1 MIHILGGTR
10 GRRRR
15 SAARDPIGSVLTG
28 LWALGHVLCLALL
41 GTAVQHH
48 LATSALSHTTAL
60 DGTHPRTPHT
70 S

>member
-1 MIHILGGTR
+1 MIHIVSGTP

-15 SAARDPIGSVLTG
+15 CAARNPIGSALTG

-41 GTAVQHH
+41 GVAVQHQ
-48 LATSALSHTTAL
+48 LAASALSHATAL

-70 S
+70 A